1 MLVSVHMGYKK
12 LWPGIL
18 TWATSQVLAC
28 KYATTNLFFCSHE
41 PQASYMIHK
50 MNMLVLQDF
59 YRSFTRACSFSKI
72 FTRVSQEPVHFPR
85 FLQEFHKP
93 VHFLQ
98 EGKQVLHKTCTRPP
112 PLSPFFD
119 SVSIFWQ
126 CPKGKSITY
135 VGV

>member
-72 FTRVSQEPVHFPR
+72 FTRVSQEPVHF
-85 FLQEFHKP
+85 LQNFYKS
-93 VHFLQ
+93 FTSLYIFY
-98 EGKQVLHKTCTRPP
+98 KKANKYYTRHAHAL
-112 PLSPFFD
+112 PLSLL
-119 SVSIFWQ
+119 SLIVSLSFGNAQ
-126 CPKGKSITY
+126 KESLLLM
-135 VGV
+135 

>member
-59 YRSFTRACSFSKI
+59 YRSFTRACTFSKI
-72 FTRVSQEPVHFPR
+72 FTGVSQRACTFSTK

-98 EGKQVLHKTCTRPP
+98 EDKQVLHKTCTRPP
-112 PLSPFFD
+112 PLSP
-119 SVSIFWQ
+119 SLIVSLSFGNAQ
-126 CPKGKSITY
+126 KESLLLM
-135 VGV
+135 